1 MKAFVLKSLFLATV
15 LTAVSACS
23 TVSKN
28 PYLRDSAEFAPEDA
42 RMWSR
47 PSELGY
53 EFRDRVEG
61 SVSVTKVFGIT
72 VEGEQ
77 PPQDNVIELISGLA
91 SGDKKS
97 VENPLIRHAAAKAID
112 DVKGD
117 GIYVL
122 RAEIRT
128 NGLWPFY
135 ERETAMVKG
144 VSLVIKDLGPVSL
157 ERADKERFL
166 KASPRPACCGANQ

>member
-1 MKAFVLKSLFLATV
+1 MKAFGFKALLLVAAM
-15 LTAVSACS
+15 TAVSACS

-28 PYLRDSAEFAPEDA
+28 PYLRAAADFEPEDA

-47 PSELGY
+47 PGELGY
-53 EFRDRVEG
+53 ELRDRVEAT
-61 SVSVTKVFGIT
+61 VSVTKVFGIT

-77 PPQDNVIELISGLA
+77 PPQDNVIEIIAGLV
-91 SGDKKS
+91 SGDKKQ
-97 VENPLIRHAAAKAID
+97 VENPLVRHAAAKAVD

-135 ERETAMVKG
+135 EKQSATVRG
-144 VSLVIKDLGPVSL
+144 VSLVIKDLGQVSVD
-157 ERADKERFL
+157 RADRERML
-166 KASPRPACCGANQ
+166 KASPRPCGNCSN